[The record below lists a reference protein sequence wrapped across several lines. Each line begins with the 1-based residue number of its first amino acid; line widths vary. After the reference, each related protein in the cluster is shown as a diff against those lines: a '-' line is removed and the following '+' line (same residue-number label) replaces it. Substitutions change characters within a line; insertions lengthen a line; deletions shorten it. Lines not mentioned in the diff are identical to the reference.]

1 VLQRV
6 VVPAAHSQRIT
17 AALPV
22 IATLTSFALLF
33 AAPAGSLVQDWWH
46 DPEAGHGLLLAPVAV
61 WLAWRS
67 GLEPKRHPATG
78 LGVTLLVAAV
88 LLRYAGAVAA
98 ELYSSRGSIVMALA
112 GCTLIYSGMA
122 QLKRWWL
129 PFLLLCLAIPLPS
142 LVINSIALPLQL
154 LASAAG
160 TWLLD
165 LRGVPVRV
173 TGNVIHL
180 PGHQLFVTEACSGL
194 RSLVALLSLGVLLAG
209 LWLRT
214 PLGRVLL
221 VAAAIP
227 VAIAVNAV
235 RVFLTGFLVY
245 YVSPTMGEGFL
256 HATEGW
262 LLFLVALGALAGV
275 TAMIAAAERG
285 RASGPAIG

>member
-1 VLQRV
+1 MLPRV
-6 VVPAAHSQRIT
+6 AVPAARSQRVT

-22 IATLTSFALLF
+22 IATLAAFALLF
-33 AAPAGSLVQDWWH
+33 AAPAGSLARDWWH
-46 DPEAGHGLLLAPVAV
+46 DPEAGHGLLLAPVAG
-61 WLAWRS
+61 WLAWQS
-67 GLEPKRHPATG
+67 GLAPERRPATG
-78 LGVTLLVAAV
+78 LGVTLLLAAV
-88 LLRYAGAVAA
+88 VLRYAGALAA
-98 ELYSSRGSIVMALA
+98 ELYSSRVSIVMALA
-112 GCTLIYSGMA
+112 GCVLIYAGMA

-129 PFLLLCLAIPLPS
+129 PLLLLCLAIPLPS
-142 LVINSIALPLQL
+142 LVINSIALPLQF

-160 TWLLD
+160 AWLLD
-165 LRGVPVRV
+165 LRGVPVRL

-214 PLGRVLL
+214 PVGRVLL

-262 LLFLVALGALAGV
+262 LLFLIALGALAGLTGMV
-275 TAMIAAAERG
+275 AAVERSRSS
-285 RASGPAIG
+285 RAAHA